1 MAQATAHPNHQLIS
15 SEDVKGTEV
24 YENAGNTI
32 GEIDHLMID
41 KTSGRVAY
49 AVMSFGGFLGLGHSR
64 YPVPLGVLSSMT
76 PRLAAS
82 ARTSPSSSLRARRSS
97 AMTPGGTENGR
108 RGPTD
113 TTV

>member
-24 YENAGNTI
+24 YENAGNNI

-49 AVMSFGGFLGLGHSR
+49 AVW
-64 YPVPLGVLSSMT
+64 
-76 PRLAAS
+76 RLPHEHHRAA
-82 ARTSPSSSLRARRSS
+82 A
-97 AMTPGGTENGR
+97 
-108 RGPTD
+108 
-113 TTV
+113 